1 MELGNSPKEL
11 ELAAAAPVEKPP
23 IKGWLTSLNSVLSR
37 WVMYLACLCLAGLLA
52 VVVYGVILRYVFNDA
67 PPYVEQVALLL
78 VISVAMFG
86 ASAGVRDAGHIG
98 LDSLVMALPERAQFW
113 CEAIVFLLSIVFAL
127 VLFAGGAEM
136 ASSTRGSTIPTLG
149 LSEAI
154 RYLPI
159 LIAGV
164 LITLFSIEHLIALF
178 TGKEVVPSW
187 N

>member
-1 MELGNSPKEL
+1 MK
-11 ELAAAAPVEKPP
+11 
-23 IKGWLTSLNSVLSR
+23 WLTALNARLSR
-37 WVMYLACLCLAGLLA
+37 WTMYVACVCLAGLLM

-98 LDSLVMALPERAQFW
+98 MDSLVTILPERAQFW
-113 CEAIVFLLSIVFAL
+113 CEAVVFVLSMLFAL
-127 VLFAGGAEM
+127 ALFAGGAEM
-136 ASSTRGSTIPTLG
+136 AVSTRDNTIPTLG
-149 LSEAI
+149 ISEAV
-154 RYLPI
+154 RYVPV

-178 TGKEVVPSW
+178 TRSEVIPSW
-187 N
+187 H